1 MGPDDEFQTK
11 DKRGTE
17 GYRSPE
23 FLLNEQQVITG
34 TYSVDIWAVGCILFE
49 LWQGRKAFQNDWNT
63 REYYLTHD
71 HFMDDGELKCR
82 EVTFSKDADT
92 IFWRE
97 IERLTS
103 KEPESRP
110 KSQKL
115 LERVREIQ
123 GFNDA
128 AVQTDPI
135 VICPPVKK
143 LPGVDGTE
151 EWTVRDAVVSSTSP
165 YIVIGSYGQDRR
177 QYRIQLWSIEPETI
191 LWEDVVNPVIPTF
204 SQDGLYLVINSG
216 DTLGDDTLKVMDIEK
231 LKIDGGAS
239 DVAHYLIRSFKPT
252 NPVAA
257 MCVRNG
263 GVGVAYSYNE
273 VKVTST
279 TSWLMNKKT
288 ESKVTILTAD
298 SKPVDVVISTPMS
311 DVSIADPDGRYLY
324 AIGKPQSDPPTLK
337 GYVWDLTS
345 DGRNCIKYLTFSD
358 GDYRELPLR
367 AFSLAARTYLTV
379 LSTNPRESQDEVR
392 TILRMYTRKGT
403 LTSQFGCGWLLF
415 TPSLEGVFILS
426 VGKLLYHNRDLP
438 EYDEF
443 EERSCRWCYV
453 DCPAP
458 LSNRVEDYN
467 ATGPELPLCLWKWDG
482 EDKKP
487 QWVGMLTTT
496 DVSDFEDVKAFVPHM
511 HEGKVK
517 LWLENG
523 GAPVNSSIV
532 SGVPLFR
539 RIRKERQP

>member
-1 MGPDDEFQTK
+1 MGPDDEFQTE
-11 DKRGTE
+11 DGRGTR
-17 GYRSPE
+17 GYRPPE
-23 FLLNEQQVITG
+23 FLLNEQQAITV
-34 TYSVDIWAVGCILFE
+34 TCSVDIWAVGCILFE
-49 LWQGRKAFQNDWNT
+49 LWQGRKAFQKDWNT

-71 HFMDDGELKCR
+71 HFMDDGELKCPD
-82 EVTFSKDADT
+82 VTFSKAADT

-143 LPGVDGTE
+143 LPGVDSTE

-204 SQDGLYLVINSG
+204 SQDGRYLVLNSG
-216 DTLGDDTLKVMDIEK
+216 DTLGDDTLELMETVGE
-231 LKIDGGAS
+231 LKIIG
-239 DVAHYLIRSFKPT
+239 FKST

-263 GVGVAYSYNE
+263 GVGIAYSYNE

-279 TSWLMNKKT
+279 TSRLINKKT

-311 DVSIADPDGRYLY
+311 DVSIAYDPDECYLY
-324 AIGKPQSDPPTLK
+324 AIGKPQSYRASTLK

-367 AFSLAARTYLTV
+367 AFSLADRTYLTV
-379 LSTNPRESQDEVR
+379 LSTNPRESPDEVR

-403 LTSQFGCGWLLF
+403 LTSQFGCGWLIF

-426 VGKLLYHNRDLP
+426 VGKLLYHDRDLP

-443 EERSCRWCYV
+443 EERSSRWCYV

-467 ATGPELPLCLWKWDG
+467 ATGSKLPLCLWRWDG

-487 QWVGMLTTT
+487 QWVGRLTA
-496 DVSDFEDVKAFVPHM
+496 DVSDFEDVKAFVPH
-511 HEGKVK
+511 EGKVK

-523 GAPVNSSIV
+523 APPVNSSIE
-532 SGVPLFR
+532 R
-539 RIRKERQP
+539 KRENHRIRAVAIKNR